1 MTPFSAK
8 TQYGPVPVSAEN
20 DTPTRPQNR
29 EPAGSAKR
37 WLFRLLALI
46 GIPALLFLG
55 LEGGLRLAG
64 FGRPTGFLIPD
75 EKPGYFRT
83 NPDFVGFFLP
93 RNFDL
98 RPLNF
103 RISAHKPADTV
114 RIVVLGESAAQGVPA
129 PAFAF
134 APQLRAQL
142 RARYPGRDIEV
153 INTGIVA
160 INSHVVRQIARDL
173 ADFSPDLFVVYL
185 GNNEVVGPYG
195 PGCAYLSAMPPRW
208 VIRLSIAA
216 KLSRT
221 GQLLSALLNKL
232 PHPAQRPLEWGGMA
246 MFVNNAVRGDDPR
259 LEEVYRNFEANLR
272 DIVHVATAAGAK
284 TLLCT
289 VVANLKD
296 SAPFLSLHRPG
307 LTEPELAAWQR
318 AFDRGKVAWL
328 LGETGAARQDLQE
341 ALRLDPQYA
350 DTAFML
356 GSLELQAGDVASARR
371 LLSDAA
377 HWDALRFRPDPRLNA
392 ITRQVAQEHGP
403 GVSLLDAAM
412 LLGSDPESTAPIAGR
427 ELLFEHVHFDWA
439 GNYGLA
445 RLMAQGAE
453 AALGPEQSGRSSWLD
468 SAGAAAALAYTP
480 YERLALLQHAAD
492 IMRNPP
498 FNNQLTYYEDQARLA
513 REIARAENT
522 FNSPESR
529 QQARAAAEAAIIADP
544 ENPALARIAE
554 GIASELGDL
563 PGALARA
570 RRVAELLPAD
580 PALQADQASLLAQQ
594 GNFAEAEKILRQA
607 ASQAAD
613 PDKLAPSFGALYS
626 RMHRFAEGRAYL
638 DRALA
643 HHPAEAKLL
652 VMRGNLARLAGEND
666 AAERDFRSAL
676 ETDPGN
682 QSALEALI
690 SLLTYLGQSAAGQ
703 QASLAVAENQARNQ
717 LNNLRV
723 AQIHEARGNEVQAVR
738 FLQAAES
745 SGPAA
750 AAIEVSLAKKLHRLG
765 RNGEALTYLAKA
777 KRLSL
782 EEGDPEVT
790 ASIDE
795 VIARLRS
802 GPP

>member
-1 MTPFSAK
+1 MST
-8 TQYGPVPVSAEN
+8 EN
-20 DTPTRPQNR
+20 DTPTRRKNR
-29 EPAGSAKR
+29 EPAEPAKR
-37 WLFRLLALI
+37 WLFRALALI

-103 RISAHKPADTV
+103 RISARKPANTV
-114 RIVVLGESAAQGVPA
+114 RIVILGESAAQGVPA

-142 RARYPGRDIEV
+142 RTRYPGRDFEV

-195 PGCAYLSAMPPRW
+195 PGCAYLSAMPPLW
-208 VIRLSIAA
+208 VIRLSMAA
-216 KLSRT
+216 KFSRT
-221 GQLLSALLNKL
+221 GQLLSGLLSKL

-259 LEEVYRNFEANLR
+259 LEEVYRNFDANLR
-272 DIVHVATAAGAK
+272 DIVDVATAAGAK

-307 LTEPELAAWQR
+307 LAEPELKAWQHV
-318 AFDRGKVAWL
+318 FDQGKVAWL
-328 LGETGAARQDLQE
+328 LGETGAARRDLQE

-356 GSLELQAGDVASARR
+356 GAIELQAGDAAAARR
-371 LLSDAA
+371 LLVDAA

-392 ITRQVAQEHGP
+392 ITRQIAREHGP
-403 GVSLLDAAM
+403 AVSLVDAAV
-412 LLGSDPESTAPIAGR
+412 LLGSDQESTGSIAGR
-427 ELLFEHVHFDWA
+427 ELLFEHVHFDWE
-439 GNYGLA
+439 GNHRLA
-445 RLMAQGAE
+445 LLMAQGAE
-453 AALGPEQSGRSSWLD
+453 AALGHEQPGRGSWLD
-468 SAGAAAALAYTP
+468 SSKAAAALAYTP
-480 YERLALLQHAAD
+480 YERLALLQHVAD
-492 IMRNPP
+492 IVRNPP

-513 REIARAENT
+513 REIVRAET
-522 FNSPESR
+522 AFYSPGSR
-529 QQARAAAEAAIIADP
+529 RQAKAVAEAAMAADP
-544 ENPALARIAE
+544 ENPALAGLAE

-563 PGALARA
+563 PGAVARA
-570 RRVAELLPAD
+570 QRMAELLPAD
-580 PALQADQASLLAQQ
+580 LALQADQASLLAQQ
-594 GNFAEAEKILRQA
+594 GKFPEAEKILRQA
-607 ASQAAD
+607 ASLSAD
-613 PDKLAPSFGALYS
+613 PDKLAPSLGALYS
-626 RMHRFAEGRAYL
+626 RVHRFAEGRAYL

-643 HHPAEAKLL
+643 HHPAEPKLL
-652 VMRGNLARLAGEND
+652 VMRGNIARLAGEMD

-676 ETDPGN
+676 EADSGN
-682 QSALEALI
+682 QSTLEALV
-690 SLLTYLGQSAAGQ
+690 SLLAYLGRPAEVEQV
-703 QASLAVAENQARNQ
+703 SLAVAENQTRNQ

-723 AQIHEARGNEVQAVR
+723 ARIHETRGDEAQAVR

-750 AAIEVSLAKKLHRLG
+750 AAMEVSIAKKLHRLG
-765 RNGEALTYLAKA
+765 RDGEALTYLAKA

-782 EEGDPEVT
+782 EEGDAEVT

-802 GPP
+802 GSP